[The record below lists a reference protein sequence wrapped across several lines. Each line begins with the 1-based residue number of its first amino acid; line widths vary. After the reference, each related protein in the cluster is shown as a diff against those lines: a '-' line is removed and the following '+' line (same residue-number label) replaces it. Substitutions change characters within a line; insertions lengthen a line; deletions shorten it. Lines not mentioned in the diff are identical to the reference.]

1 MKSFLKATKQR
12 FSTAGELI
20 KAFWM
25 GPYWWLVP
33 LVALLLIASVL
44 IIAIQGAPFL
54 APFVYSVF

>member
-1 MKSFLKATKQR
+1 MKTFLRATRQR
-12 FSTAGELI
+12 LSTSAELI

-33 LVALLLIASVL
+33 LVAMLLIASVVIL
-44 IIAIQGAPFL
+44 AIQGAPFI